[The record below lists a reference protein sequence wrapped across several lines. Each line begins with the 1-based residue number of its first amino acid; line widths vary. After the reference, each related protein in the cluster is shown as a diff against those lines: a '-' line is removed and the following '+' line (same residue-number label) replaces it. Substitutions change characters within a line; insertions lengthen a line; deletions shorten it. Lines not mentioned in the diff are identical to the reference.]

1 MIRLS
6 SMIPH
11 QVDCLCL
18 ALADLYVV
26 SSLEQVLRVLPSHA
40 QCTVS
45 TISS

>member
-26 SSLEQVLRVLPSHA
+26 SSLEQVLSSSLT
-40 QCTVS
+40 CTVS